1 MVFFK
6 HHCYFLIYN
15 KWLITPP
22 VSLPFFLHLSYFH
35 LLKIYTILGNQA
47 DVPHKTERHLEKNE
61 EKKKN
66 PNPRINTFL
75 LLNME
80 EREIASFLEWHSG
93 EMVSNVT

>member
-1 MVFFK
+1 MP
-6 HHCYFLIYN
+6 Y
-15 KWLITPP
+15 
-22 VSLPFFLHLSYFH
+22 
-35 LLKIYTILGNQA
+35 
-47 DVPHKTERHLEKNE
+47 KTERHLEKNE